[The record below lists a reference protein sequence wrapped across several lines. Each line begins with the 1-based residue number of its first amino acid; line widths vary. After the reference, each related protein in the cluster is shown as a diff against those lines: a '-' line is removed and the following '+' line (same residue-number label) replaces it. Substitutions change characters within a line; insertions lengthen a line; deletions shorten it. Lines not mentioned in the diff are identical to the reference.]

1 MAIFR
6 HLSRLIIEENNDGV
20 FDHSLSIISLDVS
33 SDGEVK
39 TYAITPFAEETE
51 SVIYHDS
58 ALYVRTENGKIL
70 FGEVG

>member
-20 FDHSLSIISLDVS
+20 FDHSLSIISLDMS

-39 TYAITPFAEETE
+39 SYTITPFSKETE

-58 ALYVRTENGKIL
+58 ALCVRIENGKIL
-70 FGEVG
+70 FDEVR